1 MAIEDHWPFFALR
14 VRTPRLEVRVPDD
27 EIGVQLGELAV
38 RGVHDPA
45 STPFAIPWTDAP
57 ADELPRNSLQ
67 HYWLCRA
74 QLRPEAW
81 HLSLA
86 ALVDGEVVGAG
97 GIAAEEFAR
106 RRTFET
112 GSWMGQA
119 FQGRGLGFEFR
130 QACLHLGFA
139 GLGAEV
145 ATTGAWHD
153 NAASLGVTAK
163 LPYVPNGEDGA
174 APAGAGRPHAQVP
187 DAPRRLG
194 DGAPRRHR
202 DRRPRPLPPHPR
214 PLTHRIGGSRSRL
227 ATICCPGSGGFS
239 WGRRRAW
246 C

>member
-97 GIAAEEFAR
+97 GIAAEEFPR

-139 GLGAEV
+139 GLGAEL

-163 LPYVPNGEDGA
+163 LPYVPNGEEVLLRREQADVTLRFRMPRAAWETVRRDDIEIDGL
-174 APAGAGRPHAQVP
+174 APCLPI
-187 DAPRRLG
+187 LG
-194 DGAPRRHR
+194 
-202 DRRPRPLPPHPR
+202 L
-214 PLTHRIGGSRSRL
+214 
-227 ATICCPGSGGFS
+227 
-239 WGRRRAW
+239 
-246 C
+246 